1 MERLSSLLPTK
12 RTAEDAGAATGLFLD
27 AVIYRPTGVPA
38 RPPRAVRPVE
48 VWFTIGL
55 PTGLDEGCGCAF
67 LSRWLDVD
75 DEGSIVDASIVRAHQ
90 DAAGGKNQTN
100 CLGRCRGGFS
110 TKIHVVM
117 DLRGRPL
124 FVTLTPGQR
133 HETTV
138 AQQLIEHA
146 QGRAFLA
153 DTAYDS
159 SELIQQ
165 LDERGMQVVI
175 CQHPRRKTGRRPLP
189 RELYPQ
195 ALSSSYSSITPNAS
209 AHSPPATK
217 RPPVTTSR
225 CSTSPAPSS
234 GSIRGRPL

>member
-1 MERLSSLLPTK
+1 
-12 RTAEDAGAATGLFLD
+12 
-27 AVIYRPTGVPA
+27 
-38 RPPRAVRPVE
+38 
-48 VWFTIGL
+48 
-55 PTGLDEGCGCAF
+55 
-67 LSRWLDVD
+67 
-75 DEGSIVDASIVRAHQ
+75 
-90 DAAGGKNQTN
+90 
-100 CLGRCRGGFS
+100 
-110 TKIHVVM
+110 M

-189 RELYPQ
+189 RELYRKRFLVELFFHHLKRFR
-195 ALSSSYSSITPNAS
+195 AL
-209 AHSPPATK
+209 ATRYEK
-217 RPPVTTSR
+217 TARHYLSLLHLA
-225 CSTSPAPSS
+225 CA
-234 GSIRGRPL
+234 LQWLN